1 MRRNE
6 TYVKIKKDEK
16 KQDEKE
22 TNMEQKRKK
31 KIRRKKTTRKQ
42 RTRTRKKSKKKCGKM
57 SMRKKGDQVDE
68 FVGEISRFNFFNEE
82 YKHSKYF
89 YDNFLSIIS

>member
-42 RTRTRKKSKKKCGKM
+42 RTRTRKKIEEKMWKDIYAKKRRPSGRICRGNQ
-57 SMRKKGDQVDE
+57 QV
-68 FVGEISRFNFFNEE
+68 
-82 YKHSKYF
+82 
-89 YDNFLSIIS
+89 